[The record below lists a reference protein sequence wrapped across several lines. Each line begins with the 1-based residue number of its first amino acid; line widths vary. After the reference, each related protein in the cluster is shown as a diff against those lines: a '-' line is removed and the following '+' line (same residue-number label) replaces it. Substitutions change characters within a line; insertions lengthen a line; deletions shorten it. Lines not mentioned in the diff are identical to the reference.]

1 MSKKSRSCAKNCA
14 TTTFFFLIYYNHIYI
29 HPYSAF
35 HKPSFILLKFG
46 TIFALT
52 LYVYKKTIQSKGVK
66 RLAKVIT
73 AAEAVKLI
81 KDGDMVATTGFVGS
95 GHPEALTAAL
105 ERRFL
110 KEKTPR
116 NLGLIFCAGQGDGKD
131 RGLNHL
137 AHAGLVKRAIGGH
150 WNLAPKLG
158 QLAVDNQ
165 IEAYNFPQGTLTHWF
180 RELAGHKPGV
190 ITKVGLNTFVD
201 PRIEGGKISGITTQD
216 LVEVIQLDGE
226 EWLWYKPFPVNIA
239 LIRGTSAD
247 EKGNISIEREA
258 VSPES
263 LSIAQAVKSSGGIV
277 IAQVERI
284 VANGTIHP
292 MLVKV
297 PSISVDYI
305 VVANPDEHMQT
316 FVRQYN
322 PAYSGETRIPLSS
335 LPALPLNE
343 RKIIAR
349 RATMELIPDARV
361 NLGIGMPEGV
371 SMVAAE
377 EGISNTM
384 TLTVEAGPIGGVPA
398 GGLEFGA
405 AANAEAILDQPYQF
419 DFYDGGGLDI
429 AFLGLAETDELGN
442 INVSKFKGRVAGCG
456 GFINI
461 TQNSKKVVF
470 CGTFTAGGLKVQV
483 ADNKLSIVHEGKAK
497 KFLKEVEQITFSGD
511 YARKTRQTVKYITER
526 AVFELQAAGMT
537 ITEIAPGIDLEK
549 DVLAYMDFK
558 PIISPSLKIMDER
571 IFRDEPMNLKID

>member
-1 MSKKSRSCAKNCA
+1 M
-14 TTTFFFLIYYNHIYI
+14 
-29 HPYSAF
+29 
-35 HKPSFILLKFG
+35 
-46 TIFALT
+46 
-52 LYVYKKTIQSKGVK
+52 
-66 RLAKVIT
+66 AKVIT
-73 AAEAVKLI
+73 ADEAVKLI

-105 ERRFL
+105 EKRFL

-137 AHAGLVKRAIGGH
+137 AHAGLVKRVIGGH

-158 QLAVDNQ
+158 QLAVDSQ

-201 PRIEGGKISGITTQD
+201 PRIEGGKISSITTQD
-216 LVEVIQLDGE
+216 LVEVIQLGGE
-226 EWLWYKPFPVNIA
+226 EWLWYKPFPVNVA

-292 MLVKV
+292 MMVKV

-305 VVANPDEHMQT
+305 VVASPDEHMQT

-349 RATMELIPDARV
+349 RAAMELIPNARV

-371 SMVAAE
+371 AMVAAE

-429 AFLGLAETDELGN
+429 AFLGLAETDEQGN

-483 ADNKLSIVHEGKAK
+483 DTNKLSIVNEGRAK
-497 KFLKEVEQITFSGD
+497 KFLKKVEQITFSGD
-511 YARKTRQTVKYITER
+511 YARQTRQTVRYITER